1 MDCLNGIT
9 DFARSKQIL
18 EEKNLIVKDYDD
30 LGLYLVKY
38 DKEKCDMTDRDV
50 RMCRGLV
57 LEKDSNRVVCAPP
70 VKSTKIETFT
80 GSLTSLENLV
90 YEEFLDGT
98 MINVFYYGQD
108 WHISTRSCIGANC
121 RWFSSKRFDEMFD
134 ESKNFTFDNFD
145 PGYTYTFVLQHNE
158 NRIVTSYNNND
169 LTLVQVVDN
178 ATLTLVDMTALGED
192 FSDIKMRKTY
202 KFSNI
207 LEAYSAIE
215 NMEYDIQGYII
226 RNETSDP
233 MIRSKLRNPK
243 YNFVRSLRGN
253 TRNLKYVFLDLR
265 SSNYLNSYLDYFPE
279 NREKFRE
286 FTEEFYATTR
296 SLFDIY
302 QRFRVRKEIK
312 LQEVPYEFRPLCYE
326 LHGTYIKNKTIIT
339 FAEVKRYMNNLPPA
353 RQLFIMNYKNHGSA
367 EVASTEETVN

>member
-1 MDCLNGIT
+1 MNCLNGVS
-9 DFARSKQIL
+9 DFAQSKQIL
-18 EEKNLIVKDYDD
+18 EDKNLIVKEYND

-38 DKEKCDMTDRDV
+38 DKKNCDMTDNDV

-57 LEKDSNRVVCAPP
+57 LEKGSNRVVCCPP
-70 VKSTKIETFT
+70 AKSIKIEDFT
-80 GSLTSLENLV
+80 SNLPSMDNVV

-98 MINVFYYGQD
+98 MINVFYYGED

-121 RWFSSKRFDEMFD
+121 RWFSSKRFDQMFE
-134 ESKNFTFDNFD
+134 ESKNFTFDSFL

-178 ATLTLVDMTALGED
+178 SALTLVDMTTLGD
-192 FSDIKMRKTY
+192 AFNDIKMRKTY
-202 KFSNI
+202 QFPSI
-207 LEAYSAIE
+207 LDAYAEIE

-226 RNETSDP
+226 RDISRSLTY
-233 MIRSKLRNPK
+233 RSKMRNPK

-265 SSNYLNSYLDYFPE
+265 SNNFLNSYLDYFPE
-279 NREKFRE
+279 NREKFQE
-286 FTEEFYATTR
+286 FTEEFYSTTR
-296 SLFDIY
+296 ALFDNY

-312 LQEVPYEFRPLCYE
+312 LDEVPYEFRPLCYE
-326 LHGTYIKNKTIIT
+326 LHGAYIKNKTVIT

-353 RQLFIMNYKNHGSA
+353 RQLFIMNYKNRTS
-367 EVASTEETVN
+367 ENTTDN